1 MRVRHAARPMLAL
14 ALAAVACRRSHASA
28 AGPAVSASPAV
39 EAVTLRVDN
48 HFRADVA
55 ILVQR
60 GSVRS
65 RLGTVVTAATVTFRV
80 PSTYVGDTGGFYLI
94 ADPVGASG
102 IRSERIVVR
111 GGERITWSLES
122 DLARSTLGIF

>member
-1 MRVRHAARPMLAL
+1 MSVRRAAGPLLAL
-14 ALAAVACRRSHASA
+14 ALSAAACRRSHASG
-28 AGPAVSASPAV
+28 AGPATSASPAV
-39 EAVTLRVDN
+39 EAVTLRIDN
-48 HFRADVA
+48 HFRADIA
-55 ILVQR
+55 IYVLR

-65 RLGTVVTAATVTFRV
+65 RLGTVVTAATVTYRV
-80 PSTYVGDTGGFYLI
+80 PPTYVGDTGGFYLV

-102 IRSERIVVR
+102 IRSERIIVR

>member
-1 MRVRHAARPMLAL
+1 MVAL
-14 ALAAVACRRSHASA
+14 ALAVVACRRSHGSGA
-28 AGPAVSASPAV
+28 APATSASPAV

-48 HFRADVA
+48 HFRADIA
-55 ILVQR
+55 IFVQR

-80 PSTYVGDTGGFYLI
+80 PPTYVGDTGGFYLI

-102 IRSERIVVR
+102 IRSERIIVR